1 MSLGHGGNVEE
12 IKRKF
17 GINEKIYDFSA
28 NINPLGINKK
38 VKNEMI
44 KALDKI
50 ESYPD
55 ITYHNLKEG
64 IKKFEEVD
72 YENIILGNG
81 AAEVIFNISRGLK
94 PKKAIL
100 MAPTFSEYEDSLR
113 SIDCKIE
120 YYKMDKDFL
129 IKEDF
134 LEKLTEDI
142 DITFICN
149 PNNPTGKLTSK
160 RLLLDILERGVKNN
174 ITIVVDESFLDFLEN
189 KNEYSLVKYIEKY
202 NNLIVVKS
210 LTKFFAFPGIRLG
223 YGLTKNKDY
232 IEKINKISI
241 AWNVNTIALYGGVQA
256 LKEEAYMRASR
267 EYLRE
272 EKNFLLKS
280 LEKFE
285 ELEIY
290 SGSVNYIF
298 FKVKIDIDL
307 KTALLNKNI
316 LIRSCE
322 NYINLEK
329 GYYRIAVRRREEN
342 KILIQA
348 LEQIFGKRREK

>member
-12 IKRKF
+12 IKRNYK
-17 GINEKIYDFSA
+17 IAEKIYDFSA

-55 ITYHNLKEG
+55 ITYHDLKQE
-64 IKKFEEVD
+64 IKRFEEVK

-94 PKKAIL
+94 PKKALL

-113 SIDCKIE
+113 SIDCKVE
-120 YYKMDKDFL
+120 YYNMDKDFL

-134 LEKLTEDI
+134 LEKMTKEI
-142 DITFICN
+142 DIVFICN

-160 RLLLDILERGVKNN
+160 NLLLDILKKGIETDT
-174 ITIVVDESFLDFLEN
+174 TIVVDESFLDFLEN
-189 KNEYSLVKYIEKY
+189 KNEYSLVKNIEEY
-202 NNLIVVKS
+202 RNLIIVKS

-223 YGLTKNKDY
+223 YGLTKNKEY
-232 IEKINKISI
+232 IEKINKVSI
-241 AWNVNTIALYGGVQA
+241 AWNVNTVALYGGVQA
-256 LKEEAYMRASR
+256 LKEEAYMKASR
-267 EYLRE
+267 EYLKE
-272 EKNFLLKS
+272 EKEFLLEA
-280 LEKFE
+280 LQKFE
-285 ELEIY
+285 ELELY

-298 FKVKIDIDL
+298 FKVRIDIDL
-307 KTALLNKNI
+307 KRVLLKKNV

-329 GYYRIAVRRREEN
+329 GYYRIAVRTREEN
-342 KILIQA
+342 KILIEA
-348 LEQIFGKRREK
+348 LEQILGKRRDK